1 MKEPVEVK
9 LMHDVDELVGK
20 FLVLWRNE
28 TKQPAKVLSV
38 DYREQR
44 VTCELIG
51 GPDDGLRASF
61 GIGFP
66 DQTVKVW
73 DNEAD
78 CIEATRAG
86 KGPSTG

>member
-28 TKQPAKVLSV
+28 TDIPAKVLSV
-38 DYREQR
+38 DHSEQR
-44 VTCELIG
+44 VKYEVIG
-51 GPDDGLRASF
+51 GPDKGKRFSCRFDTT
-61 GIGFP
+61 
-66 DQTVKVW
+66 QTVKVW